1 MVVRHS
7 SDADG
12 SGSLTGATRTAVLA
26 ALRRASAPL
35 TVQQIA
41 GELGL
46 HSNTVRFHLAR
57 LLQAQLVLEE
67 QADRSGPG
75 RPHMLYR
82 AVPAADE
89 TSGDGYRFLAEVLA
103 GHLAATSRNPAEDAT
118 AAGEEWGRYLARRPA
133 PFTET
138 TEEKAVEEV
147 TAILDR
153 LQFAPEPG
161 PDGHRLLLR
170 NCPFRS
176 LADRRPNV
184 ACSVHLGIMRGA
196 LAAMRAPLGV
206 TELERFDA
214 PHPCVAHLAAQPP
227 EDDGEEQAGQ

>member
-1 MVVRHS
+1 MAAPHS
-7 SDADG
+7 PDAD
-12 SGSLTGATRTAVLA
+12 GSLTGATRTAVLA
-26 ALRRASAPL
+26 ALRRAGEPL
-35 TVQQIA
+35 TVQRIA

-57 LLQAQLVLEE
+57 LVRARLVFEE
-67 QADRSGPG
+67 QAERSGPG
-75 RPHMLYR
+75 RPHLLYR
-82 AVPAADE
+82 AAPSADE

-103 GHLAATSRNPAEDAT
+103 GHLAATSQNPAEDAT
-118 AAGEEWGRYLARRPA
+118 AAGEEWGRYLAQRPA

-138 TEEKAVEEV
+138 TEEQAVEQV
-147 TAILDR
+147 TAILSR
-153 LQFAPEPG
+153 LQFAPESG
-161 PDGHRLLLR
+161 PDGRRLLLH

-196 LAAMRAPLGV
+196 LATMRAPLGV

-214 PHPCVAHLAAQPP
+214 PHPCIAHLAAEPP
-227 EDDGEEQAGQ
+227 TDDGEDTARR